1 MAGKPYNRRSTDVVR
16 QLTRWAYFDF
26 EDLRKNYMDQF
37 LSCINDGG
45 SDPLISV
52 EESSPDYA
60 IVLKYSNQKD
70 VGPD

>member
-1 MAGKPYNRRSTDVVR
+1 
-16 QLTRWAYFDF
+16 
-26 EDLRKNYMDQF
+26 MDQF